1 MSTPS
6 TIIPRVALAA
16 LSLAIAA
23 CVPDAGTAPAGLT
36 PSAPARSLGAV
47 GTVFNLQ
54 LRAFPNDPV
63 FPTDPLIPTDPIY
76 GSGNLHIRLGSV
88 VGDACLPPNP
98 ITPQPGTTLLAV
110 CGRIFNAGGALYRGG
125 GIYQTNLFGDGFV
138 QVAAFNG
145 TLPPNPCHRYDVAGT
160 VTVSDAIASDM
171 ILNPNQ
177 YLVRMDGD
185 VAGTTTQIAGL
196 FDGSAWGSAT
206 QPGDPYQ
213 PSDPYFAEK
222 VCTAAITVLAT

>member
-1 MSTPS
+1 MTRAR
-6 TIIPRVALAA
+6 TVRARLVLGA
-16 LSLAIAA
+16 LSMWIAA
-23 CVPDAGTAPAGLT
+23 CVADAGTAPAGLAPRT
-36 PSAPARSLGAV
+36 PDLSLGAV

-63 FPTDPLIPTDPIY
+63 FPTDPVY

-98 ITPQPGTTLLAV
+98 ITPQSGTTVLAL
-110 CGRIFNAGGALYRGG
+110 CGKIFNQGGALYRGG

-145 TLPPNPCHRYDVAGT
+145 TLPPNPCHRYDVAGSI
-160 VTVSDAIASDM
+160 TVSDAVASDM
-171 ILNPNQ
+171 ILHPSQ
-177 YLVRMDGD
+177 YQVQMDGD
-185 VAGTTTQIAGL
+185 VAGTTTAIAGL
-196 FDGSAWGSAT
+196 FDGSAWGTAT
-206 QPGDPYQ
+206 RPGDPYQ

-222 VCTAAITVLAT
+222 VCAVAITP

>member
-1 MSTPS
+1 MTRAR
-6 TIIPRVALAA
+6 TVRARLVLGA
-16 LSLAIAA
+16 LSISIAA
-23 CVPDAGTAPAGLT
+23 CVPDAGTAPAGLAPRT
-36 PSAPARSLGAV
+36 PDLSLGAV

-63 FPTDPLIPTDPIY
+63 FPTDPTY

-88 VGDACLPPNP
+88 VGDACLPPSP

-110 CGRIFNAGGALYRGG
+110 CGKIFNAGGALYRGG

-145 TLPPNPCHRYDVAGT
+145 TLPPNPCHRYDVAGSI
-160 VTVSDAIASDM
+160 TVSDAVASDM
-171 ILNPNQ
+171 IVHPSQ
-177 YLVRMDGD
+177 YQVRMDGD
-185 VAGTTTQIAGL
+185 VAGTTTAIAGL
-196 FDGSAWGSAT
+196 FDGSAWGTAT
-206 QPGDPYQ
+206 RPGDPYQ

-222 VCTAAITVLAT
+222 VCAVAITP